1 MFFIHEL
8 LTMPKIIVCCF
19 ENKLQTDINLEL
31 LNAGKAKSQS
41 EAQNKEEM
49 MRVEKSCEMINSK
62 ERSLSYNFLILK
74 ASE

>member
-1 MFFIHEL
+1 MAI
-8 LTMPKIIVCCF
+8 PVA
-19 ENKLQTDINLEL
+19 Q
-31 LNAGKAKSQS
+31 KSQS

-49 MRVEKSCEMINSK
+49 KRVEKEEGGKKSHKMINSK